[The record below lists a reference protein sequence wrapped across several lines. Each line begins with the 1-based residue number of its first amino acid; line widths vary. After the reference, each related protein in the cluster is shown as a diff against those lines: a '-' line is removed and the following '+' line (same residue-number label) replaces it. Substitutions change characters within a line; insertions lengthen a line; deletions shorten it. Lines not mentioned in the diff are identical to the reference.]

1 MVPAVV
7 IGLGVNGL
15 GTVRALGRRGVPAIA
30 ITNGSGEPA
39 EHTRFA
45 RKIALPAISDPAA
58 LIECLV
64 SLGKTLEAKSIVF
77 PSGDLSLGYVSEHR
91 AALEPFY
98 HLPMPSHD
106 VVDLILS
113 KTRFYHFAQ
122 DHGLPI
128 ARTFFPTGPEDAE
141 QIGREIAYPC
151 LIKPSIATHEWRIR
165 GLKILQCNDASE
177 LNANYRMAWEIHRDL
192 IVQEVTPGPD
202 SALSFSLTYLDRGG
216 IPLAMFTGRKVRQYV
231 PHFGISSLAES
242 LWDPEIADQTE
253 RTLAALDYSGYGS
266 VEFKRHALT
275 GEYLMTEV
283 TGRTWYPHA
292 LSERCGINLPWIAYS
307 DLVLGA
313 RAPVPES
320 YPDRVKWIDEV
331 GDFRSA
337 LWYWR
342 RGELSLAEWRK
353 SYAGKR
359 YWALT
364 AGDDIG
370 PIVALAWQFV
380 VRLASWPFRR
390 LLGLFGKD

>member
-15 GTVRALGRRGVPAIA
+15 GTVRALGRRGVPAIV
-30 ITNGSGEPA
+30 ITNGSGDPP

-45 RKIALPAISDPAA
+45 EKVALPAISDPAA

-64 SLGKTLEAKSIVF
+64 EQGRKFAGKSILF

-91 AALEPFY
+91 SELEPYY

-113 KTRFYHFAQ
+113 KSRFYRFAQ

-128 ARTFFPTGPEDAE
+128 ARTFFPDSPEAAD
-141 QIGREIAYPC
+141 RIARDITYPC
-151 LIKPSIATHEWRIR
+151 LIKPSIATPEWRAR
-165 GLKILQCNDASE
+165 GLKILQCNDAAE
-177 LNANYRMAWEIHRDL
+177 LGARFRMAWGIHRDL

-202 SALSFSLTYLDRGG
+202 SSLFFSLTYLDRSGA
-216 IPLAMFTGRKVRQYV
+216 PLAMFTGRKVRQYV

-242 LWDPEIADQTE
+242 LWDPEIAGRTE
-253 RTLAALDYSGYGS
+253 RTLAALNYSGYGS
-266 VEFKRHALT
+266 IEFKRHAVT

-307 DLVLGA
+307 DLVLGT
-313 RAPVPES
+313 RAKVPES
-320 YPDRVKWIDEV
+320 FPDHVKWIDEV
-331 GDFRSA
+331 GDFKSA
-337 LWYWR
+337 MWYWR
-342 RGELSLAEWRK
+342 RGELSLADWRR

-359 YWALT
+359 YWALAT
-364 AGDDIG
+364 WDDTG
-370 PIVALAWQFV
+370 PILALGRRFLFRAIT
-380 VRLASWPFRR
+380 WPFRKLAR
-390 LLGLFGKD
+390 LVRR